1 MGEEIDRRSFTPED
15 FDRFDERLRSAM
27 TALGELLARPGF
39 GEGPVTIGAE
49 AELVL
54 VGDDGRAVPAN
65 HDVLTE
71 VADPDMSAELV
82 RFSLEYNAPY
92 SALAGAPFTRLE
104 RNLTGALDRL
114 RPAAAAYGARVG
126 AVGIL
131 PTLLASDLGTD
142 SLSDLNRFRAL
153 SEGLQRLR
161 QRAFIIRITGRE
173 PLEMTWSDVTLEG
186 ACTGFQVHL
195 RVSPDDFARVY
206 NAAQIATGP
215 VLAVCGNSPTFLGR
229 RLWDETRIPLFRQS
243 IDDRDRLVGSRGPA
257 RVPFGH
263 GWLRTGAEEI
273 FAETVALYA
282 PLLPV
287 SSDEDHLARV
297 RGGEVPDLHELRL
310 HNGTVWR
317 WNRPIFDPSGGGHL
331 RLEMRALPSGPTPID
346 MAANAAFLVGLT
358 LALAEEGWMT
368 MALPFRLAD
377 ANFYRAAEYGLE
389 AELLWPAP
397 RPPSPRPVRAARLVR
412 DLIEIA
418 RRGLVAAAVAPE
430 EADAM
435 LEVIAG
441 RAERGT
447 TGARWQ
453 LRTLESLEPRLDR
466 EDALVAM
473 MERYLENAA
482 THEPVHLW
490 PLPRQ

>member
-1 MGEEIDRRSFTPED
+1 MGEEIDRRSFDPGD
-15 FDRFDERLRSAM
+15 YDRFGERLRSSM
-27 TALGELLARPGF
+27 LALREILARPGF
-39 GEGPVTIGAE
+39 GTGPTTVGAE
-49 AELVL
+49 AELAL
-54 VGDDGRAVPAN
+54 VGPNGRALAAN
-65 HDVLTE
+65 HEVLAA
-71 VADPDMSAELV
+71 VGDPAMAAELV
-82 RFSLEYNAPY
+82 RFSLEFNAPF
-92 SALAGAPFTRLE
+92 SALAGTPFT
-104 RNLTGALDRL
+104 ALRDDLSDAMHRL
-114 RPAAAAYGARVG
+114 RRAAEPLGGRVV

-131 PTLLASDLGTD
+131 PTLRETDLG
-142 SLSDLNRFRAL
+142 SEALSDLNRFRAL
-153 SEGLQRLR
+153 SDGLRRLR
-161 QRAFIIRITGRE
+161 QRAFAIRITGRE

-195 RVSPDDFARVY
+195 RVAPEDFARTY
-206 NAAQIATGP
+206 NAAQIATAP
-215 VLAVCGNSPTFLGR
+215 ALAVAGNSPTFLGR
-229 RLWDETRIPLFRQS
+229 RLWEETRIPLFRQS

-287 SSDEDHLARV
+287 ISDEDHLGRV
-297 RGGEVPDLHELRL
+297 TAGEVPELHELRL

-317 WNRPIFDPSGGGHL
+317 WNRPVFDPTGAGHL
-331 RLEMRALPSGPTPID
+331 RLELRALPAGPTPAD

-358 LALAEEGWMT
+358 LALAEEDWMT

-397 RPPSPRPVRAARLVR
+397 RPPSPRPRRAARLVL
-412 DLIEIA
+412 DLVEVA
-418 RRGLVAAAVAPE
+418 RTGLLAGGVDAA

-435 LEVIAG
+435 LGVVAE
-441 RAERGT
+441 RAERGM

-453 LRTLESLEPRLDR
+453 LRTLEALEPRLERD
-466 EDALVAM
+466 DALVAM
-473 MERYLENAA
+473 LERYLEHGAPG
-482 THEPVHLW
+482 EPVHRW
-490 PLPRQ
+490 PLPR